1 MVRVFNPIYDTVFK
15 YLVEDERVA
24 KILLSSILDKKIES
38 VTMKS
43 NDHVI
48 TTPDDLK
55 LLRIDFAATIINDDG
70 TKEIATIELQKAFE
84 EEEVMRFRKY
94 MGLQISSEN
103 NTIKVVKTKRNKDKY
118 EVLKPLPIYCIYILG
133 HKLGD
138 GYDKAVIKTK
148 IALIDQNGDV
158 LANTGKSDFI
168 NAMLI
173 NIAIVQIPLLPLKPK
188 LHVEKMLSI
197 FDQRF
202 MDQNQ
207 KIYIELNDNAAYGE
221 EYDVLISRLLKGT
234 VNEKLRGDLDFEE
247 EMLRQMKRDRIDL
260 EDAQLELKEIR
271 EELTVSK
278 NQLAESQIQLA
289 ESQNQLA
296 ESQNQLAERETQLA
310 ERETQLAE
318 RETQLA
324 EFQNQLSVS
333 IKLLS
338 AAGISPE
345 QIASNLNIPIDQIQE
360 LLQ

>member
-43 NDHVI
+43 NDHII

-55 LLRIDFAATIINDDG
+55 LLRIDFAATIVKDDG

-103 NTIKVVKTKRNKDKY
+103 NTVKVVKTKRNKDSY

-138 GYDKAVIKTK
+138 DYDKAVIKTK
-148 IALIDQNGDV
+148 IALIDQSGEEV
-158 LANTGKSDFI
+158 ENTGKSDFI

-202 MDQNQ
+202 KDQNQ

-234 VNEKLRGDLDFEE
+234 VNEQLRGDLDFEE
-247 EMLRQMKRDRIDL
+247 EMLRQMQRDRIDL

-271 EELTVSK
+271 EELTESK
-278 NQLAESQIQLA
+278 NQLAESQNQLAESQNQLA

-296 ESQNQLAERETQLA
+296 ESQNQLAERENQLA
-310 ERETQLAE
+310 
-318 RETQLA
+318 
-324 EFQNQLSVS
+324 VS

-338 AAGISPE
+338 AAGIPSE
-345 QIASNLNIPIDQIQE
+345 QIATNLKIPVERVKE

>member
-15 YLVEDERVA
+15 FLIEDERVA
-24 KILLSSILDKKIES
+24 KILLSCILDKKIES

-43 NDHVI
+43 NDHII

-55 LLRIDFAATIINDDG
+55 LLRIDFAATIIKDDG

-103 NTIKVVKTKRNKDKY
+103 NAIKVLKTKRNQETY
-118 EVLKPLPIYCIYILG
+118 NVLKPLPIYCVYILG
-133 HKLGD
+133 HKLGE

-148 IALIDQNGDV
+148 IALIDQNGEEV
-158 LANTGKSDFI
+158 KNSGKNDFI

-202 MDQNQ
+202 KDKDQ
-207 KIYIELNDNAAYGE
+207 KIYIELNDNVEYGA

-247 EMLRQMKRDRIDL
+247 EMLRQIQRDRINW
-260 EDAQLELKEIR
+260 EDAQLELKEMK
-271 EELTVSK
+271 EELTASK
-278 NQLAESQIQLA
+278 NQLAESKSQLA
-289 ESQNQLA
+289 ESK
-296 ESQNQLAERETQLA
+296 NQLAERDNQLA
-310 ERETQLAE
+310 A
-318 RETQLA
+318 
-324 EFQNQLSVS
+324 S
-333 IKLLS
+333 IKMLS
-338 AAGISPE
+338 SAGILPE
-345 QIASNLNIPIDQIQE
+345 QIAQNLKISIEKVKDF
-360 LLQ
+360 LQ

>member
-15 YLVEDERVA
+15 FLIEDERVA
-24 KILLSSILDKKIES
+24 KILLSCILDKKIES

-43 NDHVI
+43 NDHII

-55 LLRIDFAATIINDDG
+55 LLRIDFAATIIKDDG

-103 NTIKVVKTKRNKDKY
+103 NAVKVVKTNRNKDTR
-118 EVLKPLPIYCIYILG
+118 EVLNPLPIYCIYILG

-138 GYDKAVIKTK
+138 GYDKALIKTK
-148 IALIDQNGDV
+148 IALIDQNGDEV
-158 LANTGKSDFI
+158 ENNGKNDFI

-202 MDQNQ
+202 KDKDQ

-247 EMLRQMKRDRIDL
+247 EMLRQMQRNRIDL
-260 EDAQLELKEIR
+260 EDAQLELQEIKE
-271 EELTVSK
+271 E
-278 NQLAESQIQLA
+278 LA

-296 ESQNQLAERETQLA
+296 ESQNQLAERDSQLAERDSQLA
-310 ERETQLAE
+310 ERENQLA
-318 RETQLA
+318 A
-324 EFQNQLSVS
+324 S
-333 IKLLS
+333 IKMLS
-338 AAGISPE
+338 SAGISPE
-345 QIASNLNIPIDQIQE
+345 QIAQNLKIPIEKVKE